1 MAAADSCSPQT
12 ALQRS
17 VAQRAAEQVSSGK
30 SPVFR
35 SIYPS
40 HLRPPVP
47 GDIGLRVI
55 SPPRPTG
62 GRLLC
67 ASCSSGQS
75 FAYSFL
81 PTPPRGDAVA
91 VQLTVPVTKARRDLS
106 SPRPRDMPSARY
118 KEPRSQERAG
128 PRSLES
134 PRGAHGLS
142 QGLCTERS
150 QTVTLRSVRFRVYFS
165 SSILFVSLTSP
176 ATS

>member
-106 SPRPRDMPSARY
+106 SPRPRDMPSAR
-118 KEPRSQERAG
+118 
-128 PRSLES
+128 
-134 PRGAHGLS
+134 
-142 QGLCTERS
+142 
-150 QTVTLRSVRFRVYFS
+150 
-165 SSILFVSLTSP
+165 
-176 ATS
+176 